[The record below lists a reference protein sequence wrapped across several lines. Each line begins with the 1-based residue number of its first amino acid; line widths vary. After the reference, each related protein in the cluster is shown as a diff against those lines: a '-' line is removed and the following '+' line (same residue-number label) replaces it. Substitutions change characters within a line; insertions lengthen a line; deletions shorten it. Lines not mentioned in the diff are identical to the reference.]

1 MSAFPAHARDLVD
14 ERASETYESA
24 YEAIVGAAAAVP
36 REHRLD
42 AFASRVG
49 GDSLDGAVYLV
60 RIPRDV
66 RPETLRGKTLDVD
79 GEGASGGG
87 TRARDAGRARAWA
100 YDLTLDGAETSVLT
114 RDPVRVEREL
124 FIGRDREDVG
134 GTGVAEETRAD
145 GKTEATRADG
155 KTEKEKKEKKDIKD
169 KKDKKDKKEKEK
181 KRTRESDATEEASRR
196 AKR

>member
-1 MSAFPAHARDLVD
+1 MSAFPTHARDLVD

-36 REHRLD
+36 RAHRLD

-49 GDSLDGAVYLV
+49 GDSLDGALYLV

-66 RPETLRGKTLDVD
+66 RPESLRGKTLDVD

-124 FIGRDREDVG
+124 FIGRDRVDVS

-145 GKTEATRADG
+145 GKTKETRADG
-155 KTEKEKKEKKDIKD
+155 KTDKKEKKD

>member
-1 MSAFPAHARDLVD
+1 MSAFPTHARDLVD

-36 REHRLD
+36 RAHRLD
-42 AFASRVG
+42 AFASRVD
-49 GDSLDGAVYLV
+49 GDSLDGALYLV

-66 RPETLRGKTLDVD
+66 RPESLRGKTLDVD

-124 FIGRDREDVG
+124 FIGRDRVDVS

-145 GKTEATRADG
+145 GKTKETRADG
-155 KTEKEKKEKKDIKD
+155 KTDKKEKKD